1 MLTGQVC
8 LDRKTSTK
16 SPEKIFRKGERRMR
30 LSFNEQALFGLN
42 GDAEN
47 RGIWDKSGTVKVNIK
62 RTLRERDKEKLK
74 SKSKT
79 EIQN

>member
-1 MLTGQVC
+1 
-8 LDRKTSTK
+8 
-16 SPEKIFRKGERRMR
+16 MR